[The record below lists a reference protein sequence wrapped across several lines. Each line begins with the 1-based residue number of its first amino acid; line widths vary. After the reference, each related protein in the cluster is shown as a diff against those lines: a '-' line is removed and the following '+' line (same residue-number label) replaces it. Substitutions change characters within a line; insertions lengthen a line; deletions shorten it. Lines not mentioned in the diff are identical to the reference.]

1 MGGACVHEF
10 YRQDFGASRAGSG
23 KRQLGCSQSKVLGTI
38 KPPAFSPPPATDS
51 PPHWLASQA
60 ALFLRAPFESH
71 DAAMGDVLFEIE
83 SMSASGIEA
92 VFKEFQHLQLPTRIH
107 ENVVAAMHAE
117 EMAFIL
123 WQMKNT

>member
-1 MGGACVHEF
+1 
-10 YRQDFGASRAGSG
+10 
-23 KRQLGCSQSKVLGTI
+23 
-38 KPPAFSPPPATDS
+38 
-51 PPHWLASQA
+51 
-60 ALFLRAPFESH
+60 
-71 DAAMGDVLFEIE
+71 MGDVLFEIE